1 MQWVQGIRVKSYVHS
16 ICDNSTLGGIYFVYL
31 SISQMII
38 IHLVDVKLNRY
49 MTVCKSCC
57 DNKFEPWRNL

>member
-31 SISQMII
+31 SIFS
-38 IHLVDVKLNRY
+38 DDY
-49 MTVCKSCC
+49 YTSGCCKI
-57 DNKFEPWRNL
+57 K